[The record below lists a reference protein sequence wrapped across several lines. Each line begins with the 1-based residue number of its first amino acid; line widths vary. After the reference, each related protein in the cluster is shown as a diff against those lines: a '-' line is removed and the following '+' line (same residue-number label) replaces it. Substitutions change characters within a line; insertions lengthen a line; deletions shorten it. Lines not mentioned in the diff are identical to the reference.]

1 MGLLLC
7 KGSICVLPIQHLLI
21 FRGYSAYTT
30 LGERRCLAVKKVN
43 KKKKVYKASLYYNFG
58 RRCGHIR

>member
-7 KGSICVLPIQHLLI
+7 KGSICVLPIQHLLV

-43 KKKKVYKASLYYNFG
+43 KKKIVYKA
-58 RRCGHIR
+58 